1 MADRF
6 IPPAIAA
13 IAPDGNL
20 TPRQK
25 RRFLIDMSLRK
36 QKPGTGSSLEFL
48 QRRTADYSY
57 PDLRE
62 FLKDIKWAVIGT
74 VATRAYMAERVT
86 QGLDIVVLKED
97 GERVIQCLVMAGYT
111 VVSELAISG
120 YQLCSSSQSV
130 VNVYFGNQKWLP
142 IALQNLSRDPAGYPV
157 LSLPYLILMKLNAP
171 RIRDWADIPRMLCFA
186 SDQQLDAVREVI
198 ACYSP
203 DDKDDLEDL
212 IVLGKREKETP
223 TWH

>member
-1 MADRF
+1 MTVRY
-6 IPPAIAA
+6 IPSALAA

-48 QRRTADYSY
+48 QQRTADYSY
-57 PDLRE
+57 PDLRKI
-62 FLKDIKWAVIGT
+62 LKDIKWAVIGT

-86 QGLDIVVLKED
+86 QGLDIVVLQED
-97 GERVIQCLVMAGYT
+97 GERVVQHLAMAGYSI
-111 VVSELAISG
+111 VSKLEISG
-120 YQLCSSSQSV
+120 YQLCSSDQSV
-130 VNVYFGNQKWLP
+130 VNIYFGDQEWLP

-157 LSLPYLILMKLNAP
+157 LSLPYLILMKFGAP
-171 RIRDWADIPRMLCFA
+171 RIKDWADIPRMLCFA
-186 SDQQLDAVREVI
+186 SDQELDAVREVI
-198 ACYSP
+198 VRYSP
-203 DDKDDLEDL
+203 DDKNDLEDL

-223 TWH
+223 TW

>member
-1 MADRF
+1 MTIRY
-6 IPPAIAA
+6 IPPALAA

-48 QRRTADYSY
+48 QQRTADYSY

-86 QGLDIVVLKED
+86 QGLDIVVLHED
-97 GERVIQCLVMAGYT
+97 GEKVVQHLVIAGYSI
-111 VVSELAISG
+111 VSKLEISG
-120 YQLCSSSQSV
+120 YQLCSSDQNA
-130 VNVYFGNQKWLP
+130 VNVYFG
-142 IALQNLSRDPAGYPV
+142 
-157 LSLPYLILMKLNAP
+157 
-171 RIRDWADIPRMLCFA
+171 
-186 SDQQLDAVREVI
+186 
-198 ACYSP
+198 
-203 DDKDDLEDL
+203 
-212 IVLGKREKETP
+212 
-223 TWH
+223 